1 MTAIYFI
8 ESKGVKYYKTDT
20 FWSKSTDFKHAKD
33 HDDSQHDQDRFLE
46 SLLYRPNKFNL
57 EINST
62 SIQIDK
68 DADLVDFYNESIY
81 GYQTLNDLGEIISTV
96 NVKIIHYD
104 QSDKLFKHNDYKQ
117 LIREDKI
124 NKIID

>member
-1 MTAIYFI
+1 MRAIYFI
-8 ESKGVKYYKTDT
+8 ESKRVKYYKTDT
-20 FWSKSTDFKHAKD
+20 FWSKSKDFKHAKD
-33 HDDSQHDQDRFLE
+33 HDDSQHDQDRFLD
-46 SLLYRPNKFNL
+46 SLLSVVFRH
-57 EINST
+57 
-62 SIQIDK
+62 IQIDK

>member
-1 MTAIYFI
+1 MRAIYFI
-8 ESKGVKYYKTDT
+8 ESKRVKYYKTDT
-20 FWSKSTDFKHAKD
+20 FWSKSKDFKHAKD
-33 HDDSQHDQDRFLE
+33 HDDSQHDQDRFLD
-46 SLLYRPNKFNL
+46 SLLPNKSNL
-57 EINST
+57 EINSNG
-62 SIQIDK
+62 IQIDK

>member
-1 MTAIYFI
+1 MRAIYFI

-20 FWSKSTDFKHAKD
+20 FWGKSKDFKHAKY
-33 HDDSQHDQDRFLE
+33 HDDSQHDQDRFLD
-46 SLLYRPNKFNL
+46 SLLYSNYSPQGTRPNRSDFEKDDKH
-57 EINST
+57 INFW
-62 SIQIDK
+62 D
-68 DADLVDFYNESIY
+68 NSIY

-124 NKIID
+124 DKILE